1 MPQRARRARFSKVS
15 SGLATPP
22 PGLWASPSPS
32 TASSLQPPNNPKSAS
47 PVNKWVLHPGW
58 IETAAGVH
66 METGMHARL
75 HGTMHACMEQCM
87 CLTPSVG
94 VPHPPLVPS
103 RVRYGFSASHAA
115 SAASPKPSSRAI
127 PRASLRRR
135 SVAEAR
141 ARVWAGGTWR
151 SLRSLG
157 KERIGVKKAG
167 SGCSNV
173 ADLHQGAA
181 TGHDVRTRLA
191 ERSPRRE
198 SADVLLPRSSRLVV
212 GFFRSNRQAS
222 HELGRC
228 HRRLLSTAARAVL
241 TSPRFPTL
249 RKQTAQVARS
259 IACSLPPSA
268 TSLPWRS
275 SCLASLR
282 MSNKVN
288 VNVKWGKEAFS
299 DIEVDLSEPPLVFK
313 SQLFALTSVPPDRQK
328 VMIKGALLKDDE
340 WGKAVPKEGS
350 TVMLM
355 GSAEVQVVEA
365 PKDAPVFVE
374 DLPEAEQAHMET
386 RAYGSGLQNLGN
398 TCYMNSTLQCLYAV
412 EPLRDAL
419 QSHADPGFDLS
430 SKLTKATKE
439 LFMDMKRGGEPFPP
453 FAFLTTLR
461 EKFPQFAQQGQ
472 GGYMQQDA
480 EECWT
485 NLLFTLKE
493 KVQVCNPCLHAY
505 VHAQIVCAHACMYTR
520 KHAWFMYMLA
530 CLCPS
535 WWEHECCMHV
545 CLQHMT

>member
-1 MPQRARRARFSKVS
+1 
-15 SGLATPP
+15 
-22 PGLWASPSPS
+22 
-32 TASSLQPPNNPKSAS
+32 
-47 PVNKWVLHPGW
+47 
-58 IETAAGVH
+58 
-66 METGMHARL
+66 
-75 HGTMHACMEQCM
+75 
-87 CLTPSVG
+87 
-94 VPHPPLVPS
+94 
-103 RVRYGFSASHAA
+103 
-115 SAASPKPSSRAI
+115 
-127 PRASLRRR
+127 
-135 SVAEAR
+135 
-141 ARVWAGGTWR
+141 
-151 SLRSLG
+151 
-157 KERIGVKKAG
+157 
-167 SGCSNV
+167 
-173 ADLHQGAA
+173 
-181 TGHDVRTRLA
+181 
-191 ERSPRRE
+191 
-198 SADVLLPRSSRLVV
+198 
-212 GFFRSNRQAS
+212 
-222 HELGRC
+222 
-228 HRRLLSTAARAVL
+228 
-241 TSPRFPTL
+241 
-249 RKQTAQVARS
+249 
-259 IACSLPPSA
+259 
-268 TSLPWRS
+268 
-275 SCLASLR
+275 

-493 KVQVCNPCLHAY
+493 KVQAPGGDSSAVDELMGIESRLKLKCEESGEEMELEPA
-505 VHAQIVCAHACMYTR
+505 R
-520 KHAWFMYMLA
+520 GYMLKCNIDSNTNHLHEGLVLGLKDDRERHSEKLGRTA
-530 CLCPS
+530 LFAGSSVVTKLPEFLTVQMVRFFYKAQVQQKAKVLRKVGFTLELDVYDLCSPELKASLDGPRAAHKAAMDAQLEAEKAAKRRNLGAAKADKDKDAAATSADAGGAAAAPAPADADMTDAATAAGPSTASADAGSHVGALTGKYQLIGCLTHKGRS
-535 WWEHECCMHV
+535 ADSGHYTAWVRQQNGHWV
-545 CLQHMT
+545 LFDDDTLSLKKDDDILALSGGGDWHMAYMLLYRAVRVPAEP